1 MPLFPERRV
10 PARRIDVADLL
21 RYDKSQPKLPSK
33 DELDDGPKAAS
44 LPEQKRAAAEPPK
57 ALPKGKAPEP
67 AEAPGKK
74 FQPPGLPSLKDI
86 LQDPTGAASWGAQA
100 FKGGTPPPGEQ
111 RPQRPQLRFED
122 PTMNE
127 RELSYGTLPGRGP
140 TRYLPPRPRGSNVPP
155 PEPAPAPPAKSLGGK
170 IKDGVIG
177 AAKYGVG
184 IGAYNYLANSVG
196 GIAALPAGI
205 VNAVASGLKNYGS
218 HAVPNKGTP
227 QVIGK
232 PRAQPNYSPFPS
244 GPMSGPPRGY
254 EGLRKPPSEPESA
267 KKDPSKV
274 PGISKSGLADT
285 TVVLPE
291 GMRHELQY
299 HPDKYYYLQNRLNTL
314 RQKAQALKAQG
325 RDPREMSDYD
335 TLEALESSP
344 SLLVTDPVTGRNVN
358 VLELSKP

>member
-21 RYDKSQPKLPSK
+21 RYDKSQSKLPSK
-33 DELDDGPKAAS
+33 DELDAGPKAQS
-44 LPEQKRAAAEPPK
+44 MPEQKRAAAEPPK

-86 LQDPTGAASWGAQA
+86 LQDPIGAASWGAEA

-111 RPQRPQLRFED
+111 RPQLRFED
-122 PTMNE
+122 PSMNE
-127 RELSYGTLPGRGP
+127 RELSYGTVPGQGP
-140 TRYLPPRPRGSNVPP
+140 KRYLPPRPRGSNVPP
-155 PEPAPAPPAKSLGGK
+155 PELPPVPPPAAPGTGWGPFFKGALGGT
-170 IKDGVIG
+170 
-177 AAKYGVG
+177 ALT
-184 IGAYNYLANSVG
+184 YLAGQMG
-196 GIAALPAGI
+196 GVASLPAGI
-205 VNAVASGLKNYGS
+205 FNAVVSGLKSYGS
-218 HAVPNKGTP
+218 YAVPNKGTP
-227 QVIGK
+227 QLIGK
-232 PRAQPNYSPFPS
+232 PRAQLNYSPFPS
-244 GPMSGPPRGY
+244 GPSSGPPRGY
-254 EGLRKPPSEPESA
+254 EGARKSPSEPESA

-285 TVVLPE
+285 TVVLPD

-314 RQKAQALKAQG
+314 RQKAEALKAQG

>member
-33 DELDDGPKAAS
+33 DELDNGPKAPS

-100 FKGGTPPPGEQ
+100 FKGGTPPGE
-111 RPQRPQLRFED
+111 QRPQLRFED
-122 PTMNE
+122 PAMNE
-127 RELSYGTLPGRGP
+127 RELSYGTVEARGP
-140 TRYLPPRPRGSNVPP
+140 FGYIPPRPRGSNVPP
-155 PEPAPAPPAKSLGGK
+155 PAPAPAPAPAARGWRSSLR
-170 IKDGVIG
+170 DGLIG
-177 AAKYGVG
+177 AA
-184 IGAYNYLANSVG
+184 GANYLTNSVG
-196 GIAALPAGI
+196 GVSALPAGI
-205 VNAVASGLKNYGS
+205 YNAVASGLKNYGS
-218 HAVPNKGTP
+218 HAVPDKGTP
-227 QVIGK
+227 QLIGK

-285 TVVLPE
+285 TVVLPD
-291 GMRHELQY
+291 GIRHELQY
-299 HPDKYYYLQNRLNTL
+299 HPEEFWRLRNMLLTL
-314 RQKAQALKAQG
+314 RKQAEELKAQG
-325 RDPREMSDYD
+325 RDPSEMRNYD
-335 TLEALESSP
+335 ELEALESDET
-344 SLLVTDPVTGRNVN
+344 LFVTDPVTGKKHN

>member
-86 LQDPTGAASWGAQA
+86 LQDPTGAASWGAEA
-100 FKGGTPPPGEQ
+100 FKGKTPPPGEQ
-111 RPQRPQLRFED
+111 RPQLRFED
-122 PTMNE
+122 PSMNE
-127 RELSYGTLPGRGP
+127 RELSYGTVPGQGP
-140 TRYLPPRPRGSNVPP
+140 KRYLPPRPRGSNVPP
-155 PEPAPAPPAKSLGGK
+155 PEPAPAPAPPAKSLGGK

-184 IGAYNYLANSVG
+184 VGAYNYLANSIG

-205 VNAVASGLKNYGS
+205 YNAVASGLKSYGS
-218 HAVPNKGTP
+218 YAVPNKGTP
-227 QVIGK
+227 QLVGK
-232 PRAQPNYSPFPS
+232 PRTQLNYSPFPS

-285 TVVLPE
+285 TVVLPD
-291 GMRHELQY
+291 GIRHELQNY
-299 HPDKYYYLQNRLNTL
+299 PDEYWRLQNRRNTL
-314 RQKAQALKAQG
+314 RKKAEELKAQG
-325 RDPREMSDYD
+325 LDPRDMRDYD
-335 TLEALESSP
+335 TLQALESDP
-344 SLLVTDPVTGRNVN
+344 SLLVTDPNTGRLVN

>member
-122 PTMNE
+122 PTMGE
-127 RELSYGTLPGRGP
+127 QPRSSLALPSRRPGRRPSPPFDSSLP
-140 TRYLPPRPRGSNVPP
+140 T
-155 PEPAPAPPAKSLGGK
+155 PAPAPAPAPAARSWGGYFRDASVGALGGS
-170 IKDGVIG
+170 
-177 AAKYGVG
+177 ALT
-184 IGAYNYLANSVG
+184 YLANQMG
-196 GIAALPAGI
+196 GIASAPAGI
-205 VNAVASGLKNYGS
+205 FNAVVSGLKS
-218 HAVPNKGTP
+218 REEPMKRGTP
-227 QVIGK
+227 KLTGE
-232 PRAQPNYSPFPS
+232 PRAQINYSPFPS
-244 GPMSGPPRGY
+244 GPLSGPPYGY
-254 EGLRKPPSEPESA
+254 EGARKSPSEPA
-267 KKDPSKV
+267 KKDTSKV
-274 PGISKSGLADT
+274 PGISRSGLADT
-285 TVVLPE
+285 TVVLPN
-291 GMRHELQY
+291 GIQHELQY
-299 HPDKYYYLQNRLNTL
+299 HPSKYYYMQNRFNTL
-314 RQKAQALKAQG
+314 RKEAEELKAQG
-325 RDPREMSDYD
+325 RDPSEMRNYD
-335 TLEALESSP
+335 ELEALESDET
-344 SLLVTDPVTGRNVN
+344 LFVTDPVTGKKHN